1 MSALPIENMPV
12 ALDPAMLGVEVL
24 GRLLEAS
31 LDGIVVIDENRRYA
45 YVSPTAAA
53 ILGRAADTL
62 LGTDCILSFA
72 ERDRGRMARFVESS
86 GSPSVGRHIATIAR
100 PDGDEREIEYTVAGF
115 QVAGLPKVGAIF
127 RDVTET
133 RRKERE
139 ATTLARIA
147 SSLTIDQPMNATLDT
162 LTAGVVL
169 ATKAVASAIALIQVD
184 QLRVQ
189 MFSICGLPNEFAE
202 AMEEAWPLATQAA
215 AIRAVE
221 SHQVQVVHDARSW
234 MMTDDRYS
242 RIHHLLPDM
251 FWDTLVAVPLIY
263 RGRAIG
269 VLTVYYP
276 DPGPHDS
283 EITLL
288 SAMADQAAIAVENA
302 RLFAE
307 AQGKAAM
314 EERQRLARELHDSV
328 SQALY
333 GIGLGARTARAL
345 VESDPRKAI
354 PAMDYVLQL
363 AEAGLTEMR
372 ALIFELRPESLETEG
387 LVAALEKQAAS
398 LYARHRIT
406 VHATLCDEPAVPLP
420 IKEAVY
426 RIVQEALHNTVKHA
440 RATDVELNLECD
452 DREVHFTVVD
462 NGSGFDPRGTF
473 PGHLGLRSMQERAA
487 RIGGTLQVTSEP
499 GSGTTVDGRIPVPAR

>member
-1 MSALPIENMPV
+1 MSALPIDNTPV

-31 LDGIVVIDENRRYA
+31 LDGIVVIDEHRRYA
-45 YVSPTAAA
+45 YVNPTAAA
-53 ILGRAADTL
+53 ILGQAADTL

-72 ERDRGRMARFVESS
+72 ERDRVEMSRFFASS
-86 GSPSVGRHIATIAR
+86 EASSTGRHVATIAR
-100 PDGDEREIEYTVAGF
+100 PTGEEREIEYTVAGF
-115 QVAGLPKVGAIF
+115 EVDGHAKIGAIF
-127 RDVTET
+127 RDVTEA

-169 ATKAVASAIALIQVD
+169 ATKAVASAIALVQVD
-184 QLRVQ
+184 QLHIQ

-215 AIRAVE
+215 AIRAVD
-221 SHQVQVVHDARSW
+221 SHQVQVVHDARNW
-234 MMTDDRYS
+234 MMTDDRYG
-242 RIHHLLPDM
+242 RIHHLLPHM

-269 VLTVYYP
+269 ALTVYYP
-276 DPGPHDS
+276 DPGPRDS

-288 SAMADQAAIAVENA
+288 SAIADQAAIAVENA

-307 AQGKAAM
+307 AQGKAAI

-345 VESDPRKAI
+345 VESDPQKAI

-398 LYARHRIT
+398 LYARHRIA
-406 VHATLCDEPAVPLP
+406 VHTYFCDEPSVPLP
-420 IKEAVY
+420 VKEAVY
-426 RIVQEALHNTVKHA
+426 RIVQEALHNIVKHA
-440 RATDVELNLECD
+440 RATDVDLILECD
-452 DREVHFTVVD
+452 AREIHFTVVD
-462 NGSGFDPRGTF
+462 NGSGFEPSGPF

-487 RIGGTLQVTSEP
+487 RLAGTLRVTSEP
-499 GSGTTVDGRIPVPAR
+499 GSGTTIHGRLPVPAR